1 MSKSITGALSE
12 YLTDKKPGF
21 QFTVYDYIDWIK
33 VRWPRST
40 PTTHG
45 FGHLLK
51 NFSNVEPVGRT
62 VSNHTVYEVV
72 A

>member
-1 MSKSITGALSE
+1 MSKSVKDALSE

-40 PTTHG
+40 PTLHG
-45 FGHLLK
+45 FGHLIK
-51 NFSNVEPVGRT
+51 NRADVEPIGRT
-62 VSNHTVYEVV
+62 IANHTIYEVV